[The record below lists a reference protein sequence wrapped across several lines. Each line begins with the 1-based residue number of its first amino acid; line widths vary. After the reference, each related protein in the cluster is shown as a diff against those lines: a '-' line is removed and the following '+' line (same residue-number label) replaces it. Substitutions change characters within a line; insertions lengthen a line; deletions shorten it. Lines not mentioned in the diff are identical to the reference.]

1 MIQVQKNL
9 QRYLRSTNIEI
20 KAQYEKIVFEVINM
34 ILDINKLKNAKNND
48 ERLNAYV
55 NIEKAIDKNN
65 LINN

>member
-1 MIQVQKNL
+1 MIQIQKNL

-20 KAQYEKIVFEVINM
+20 KAQYEKIVFEIINM
-34 ILDINKLKNAKNND
+34 ILDINKLKDAKNND

-55 NIEKAIDKNN
+55 NMEKSIDKNN